1 MNESNLSRIDLN
13 LVVVMASLLRERSVT
28 RAAKSLGRS
37 QSAISH
43 ALNRLRFLLGDPLFV
58 RCPGGIS
65 PSPAALALEPAINA
79 ILENADSFFGNKRRF
94 DPNRHKRVFT
104 IGLSDYTSFLSLPK
118 VVAEL
123 DKYSGVEMVVKNT
136 SHSLGYGMLESG
148 EVELIVGNFP
158 PAPSFIRER
167 VMFLEEYV
175 CAMRKSHPAAGRKLT
190 LELYRTS
197 KHLVVSLQGNRNGYL
212 DSAILKLGLTRKVQV
227 VTGHFV
233 PVPFILLDNDAIA
246 TEPSRMIMPL
256 AKVLGLAVC
265 KPPFKIDPMPIK
277 MAWHRRLDND
287 AGHGWLRSLF
297 EKHVK

>member
-1 MNESNLSRIDLN
+1 MDLN
-13 LVVVMASLLRERSVT
+13 LIIVMAALLRERSVT
-28 RAAKSLGRS
+28 RAAKTLGRS

-43 ALNRLRFLLGDPLFV
+43 ALNRLRLLLGDPLFV
-58 RCPGGIS
+58 RCPGGVS
-65 PSPAALALEPAINA
+65 PSPAALTLEPAINA

-94 DPNRHKRVFT
+94 DPKRHKRVFHV
-104 IGLSDYTSFLSLPK
+104 GLSDYTSFLSLPGI
-118 VVAEL
+118 VAEL
-123 DKYSGVEMVVKNT
+123 DRYSGVEMMVKNT

-167 VMFLEEYV
+167 VLFLEEYV

-190 LELYRTS
+190 LDLYRNS
-197 KHLVVSLQGNRNGYL
+197 KHLVVSLQGSRSGGYL
-212 DSAILKLGLTRKVQV
+212 DSAILKLGLARKVQV

-233 PVPFILLDNDAIA
+233 PVPFILLENDAIA

-256 AKVLGLAVC
+256 AKVLGLAVR

-287 AGHGWLRSLF
+287 AGHEWLRGLF
-297 EKHVK
+297 AKHVK